1 MSLQLLVVSALALV
15 GSGHRVA
22 PDSTGGEAEP
32 LLPACRWTGPTVAR
46 SPVHRALEEISGLAA
61 TPDGMILAHDDERP
75 VVREIDPQDGRI
87 LRSWAM
93 RGVGRVDLEGIALAE
108 ERLFL
113 ITSDG
118 ILFETRVAEDGA
130 TIPTAAVDTR
140 LGNLCEME
148 GLAWDPSDRVL
159 LIACKNPRSR
169 GLRDQVTIFRWSVD
183 DPGLEPRRPHL
194 AIPLSVIL
202 DEVGGKHFRPSSI
215 DRDPRTGHYLL
226 LSGQDRA
233 LVEVT
238 SDGTVVA
245 GVSLK
250 RGDHPQAEGVAVL
263 PGRRV
268 VISNERAGGNR
279 SGTLTVYS
287 CGT

>member
-1 MSLQLLVVSALALV
+1 MSLELLVVSALALIGPGPRSAAEV
-15 GSGHRVA
+15 IPVA
-22 PDSTGGEAEP
+22 PDT
-32 LLPACRWTGPTVAR
+32 LLPSCRWTEPPAVR
-46 SPVHRALEEISGLAA
+46 RALDRSLDEISGLAA
-61 TPDGMILAHDDERP
+61 TPTGTLLAHDDERP
-75 VVREIDPQDGRI
+75 VVREIDPRDGAV

-108 ERLFL
+108 DRVFL

-118 ILFETRVAEDGA
+118 ILFETRVAQDGA
-130 TIPTAAVDTR
+130 TIPATALDTR
-140 LGNLCEME
+140 LGRLCEIE
-148 GLAWDPSDRVL
+148 GLAWDPPDRVL
-159 LIACKNPRSR
+159 LIACKNPRVR

-183 DPGLEPRRPHL
+183 EPGLDTRRPQL

-202 DEVGGKHFRPSSI
+202 DTGGGKRFRPSSI

-226 LSGQDRA
+226 LSGQDHA

-238 SDGTVVA
+238 AEGRLVA
-245 GVSLK
+245 AVELN
-250 RGDHPQAEGVAVL
+250 RNDHPQAEGVAVL

-268 VISNERAGGNR
+268 GISDEKAGGNR
-279 SGTLTVYS
+279 SGSLTVYP